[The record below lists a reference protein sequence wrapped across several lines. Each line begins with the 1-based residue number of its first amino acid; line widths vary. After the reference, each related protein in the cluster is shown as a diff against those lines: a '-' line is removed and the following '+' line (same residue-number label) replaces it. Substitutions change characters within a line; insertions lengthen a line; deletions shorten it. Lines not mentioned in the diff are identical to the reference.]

1 MNIFPRSVT
10 IHHGVSVSAPGAWFN
25 LGKSETTR
33 QVSALQNTL
42 DSAAASLVET
52 LASASAAGSE
62 AVIQQQE
69 KVRLEVRQLEDAGDL
84 ISQADEWSR

>member
-1 MNIFPRSVT
+1 MN
-10 IHHGVSVSAPGAWFN
+10 
-25 LGKSETTR
+25 
-33 QVSALQNTL
+33 ALQNTL

-69 KVRLEVRQLEDAGDL
+69 KVRLEVRQLQDTGDL
-84 ISQADEWSR
+84 ISQADQWSRSVVIGQLL

>member
-1 MNIFPRSVT
+1 MN
-10 IHHGVSVSAPGAWFN
+10 
-25 LGKSETTR
+25 
-33 QVSALQNTL
+33 ALQNTL

-69 KVRLEVRQLEDAGDL
+69 RVRLEVRQLQDTGDL
-84 ISQADEWSR
+84 ISQADQWSR